1 MILVW
6 ILTFILAGLHW
17 QPAMDLWQWYGD
29 NWLIT
34 ALLLIFF
41 A

>member
-1 MILVW
+1 MLIVW
-6 ILTFILAGLHW
+6 ILTFILSGLGVE
-17 QPAMDLWQWYGD
+17 PAMLLWQWFGD

-34 ALLLIFF
+34 VLLLIFF